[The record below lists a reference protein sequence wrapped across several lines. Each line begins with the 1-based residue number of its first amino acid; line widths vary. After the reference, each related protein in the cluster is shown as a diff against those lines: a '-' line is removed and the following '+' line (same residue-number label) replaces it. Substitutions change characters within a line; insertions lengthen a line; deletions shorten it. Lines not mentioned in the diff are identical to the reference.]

1 MFFEVNDE
9 TAWHFGIQQDCKNV
23 YLALS
28 RHKILNGKNSV
39 QSRVLVMFIF
49 DINVAQDSESNKLDQ
64 SRPLFIY
71 FRPFLITIAII

>member
-28 RHKILNGKNSV
+28 QHKILNGKNSV

-49 DINVAQDSESNKLDQ
+49 DINVARDS
-64 SRPLFIY
+64 
-71 FRPFLITIAII
+71 